1 MTEYQ
6 KRMKMDFFVQL
17 QTFYH
22 FLYICIHVHAKIND
36 YLESIKIH
44 LKIYNAK
51 GLTLQLD
58 KTKNENYDEIA
69 KALVYLTY
77 MYIHT

>member
-1 MTEYQ
+1 MYTCTCE
-6 KRMKMDFFVQL
+6 D
-17 QTFYH
+17 
-22 FLYICIHVHAKIND
+22 ND

-58 KTKNENYDEIA
+58 KTKNEN
-69 KALVYLTY
+69 
-77 MYIHT
+77 